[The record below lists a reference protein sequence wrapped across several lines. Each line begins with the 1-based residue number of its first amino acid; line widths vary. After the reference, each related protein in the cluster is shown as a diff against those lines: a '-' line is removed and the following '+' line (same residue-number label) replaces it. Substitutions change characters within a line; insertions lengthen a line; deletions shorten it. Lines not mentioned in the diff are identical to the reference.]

1 MNIEKEYSQA
11 EKAYEILENMIVSL
25 ELEPGQII
33 TENEI
38 SKKLNIGR
46 MPIREAL
53 KKLESVNMVVIL
65 PRKGIMVKEITVEEM
80 LQQLEVRRVLEKLIV
95 ERATKFM
102 NEEEKK
108 RLLEIADA
116 FEKATIEKN
125 ALDSVQYDGMFNSL
139 ISKASRNPYAANAI
153 TPLHVSAR
161 RFYYFN
167 YHIDEELTKLINMAH
182 IELIRIMV
190 TGDVEKALKQLK
202 VLFECTKRST
212 DLRLNL
218 FLN

>member
-1 MNIEKEYSQA
+1 MNIEKDYSQA
-11 EKAYEILENMIVSL
+11 EKAYEIIQNMIVTL
-25 ELEPGQII
+25 ELQPGQII

-65 PRKGIMVKEITVEEM
+65 PRKGIMVKEITIEEM
-80 LQQLEVRRVLEKLIV
+80 FQQLEVRRVLEKLIV
-95 ERATKFM
+95 ERATKFI

-108 RLLEIADA
+108 SLLEIAEA
-116 FEKATIEKN
+116 YEKATIEKN
-125 ALDSVQYDGMFNSL
+125 GLEAVRNDDLFNNL

-167 YHIDEELTKLINMAH
+167 YHIDEELTKEINMAH
-182 IELIRIMV
+182 IDLMRIMI
-190 TGDVEKALKQLK
+190 TGNVEKALQQLE
-202 VLFECTKRST
+202 VLFECTKKST
-212 DLRLNL
+212 DLRLNM
-218 FLN
+218 FLS